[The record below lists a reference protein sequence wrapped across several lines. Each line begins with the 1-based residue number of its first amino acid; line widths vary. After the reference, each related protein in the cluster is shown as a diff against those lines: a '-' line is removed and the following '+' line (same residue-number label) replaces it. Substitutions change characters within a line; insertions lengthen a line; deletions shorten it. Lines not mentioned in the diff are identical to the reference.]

1 MTIARSPAPLIPVG
15 PRFLSCRGSLRL
27 HDRRAG
33 RGFTLVEILTVM
45 AILSLLTAITLPAI
59 RGFGERGALTRTRG
73 ELSLMAGA
81 LEIYRRTYGDYPQ
94 TGNFLQAS
102 PETTQALRSDHAQ
115 ARFFNAL
122 RGALGPNCTDNG
134 SGPGGGD
141 FIDFARL
148 ATEFAL
154 PADGR
159 IATCNALLDPWGR
172 RYLYYYK
179 SADNPEAWG
188 AAGYVLY
195 SAGPDGRHVPPDP
208 ADGNGGQDSR
218 TAAVNGDNV
227 YADALT
233 R

>member
-1 MTIARSPAPLIPVG
+1 
-15 PRFLSCRGSLRL
+15 
-27 HDRRAG
+27 
-33 RGFTLVEILTVM
+33 M

-59 RGFGERGALTRTRG
+59 RGLGERGTLARTRA

-81 LEIYRRTYGDYPQ
+81 LEVYRRAYGDYPQ
-94 TGNFLQAS
+94 TGNFLTAS
-102 PETTQALRSDHAQ
+102 SETTQALHSDHAQ

-122 RGALGPNCTDNG
+122 RGIFGPNCTDRG

-148 ATEFAL
+148 STEFAL

-159 IATCNALLDPWGR
+159 VAMCNALLDPWGR

-179 SADNPEAWG
+179 STDNPEAWG

-195 SAGPDGRHVPPDP
+195 SAGPDGRHIPPDP

-218 TAAVNGDNV
+218 TAVANADNV

>member
-1 MTIARSPAPLIPVG
+1 
-15 PRFLSCRGSLRL
+15 LRL
-27 HDRRAG
+27 HDRPTE
-33 RGFTLVEILTVM
+33 RGFTLVEILAVM
-45 AILSLLTAITLPAI
+45 AILSLLTAITLPAL
-59 RGFGERGALTRTRG
+59 RGLGERGALARTRA

-81 LEIYRRTYGDYPQ
+81 LEVYRRAYGDYPQ
-94 TGNFLQAS
+94 TGSFLMAS

-122 RGALGPNCTDNG
+122 RGALGPNCTDG
-134 SGPGGGD
+134 WSSPGGGD

-148 ATEFAL
+148 STEFAL

-159 IATCNALLDPWGR
+159 TAMCNALLDPWGR

-179 SADNPEAWG
+179 SADNPAVWG

-208 ADGNGGQDSR
+208 ADGNGGRDSR
-218 TAAVNGDNV
+218 TAVANADNV
-227 YADALT
+227 YVDALT